1 MKNVKSITCHCGR
14 VVPCFDFTNTCDC
27 GADYNWSGMRLA
39 PRECWG
45 EETGETAAEI
55 LMAEAGGFP
64 EEVA

>member
-1 MKNVKSITCHCGR
+1 MSKYKADRNVVLMGR
-14 VVPCFDFTNTCDC
+14 ILLAHTCDC